1 MRKIN
6 VDIVSGFDKDK
17 NPIME
22 TVLEDVYT
30 IEELPMLGK
39 LLSCKDSTKNG
50 VNYLN
55 IPCAFDIET
64 TNIYQR
70 DSEGEVLKE
79 PRPYAFMYQWQFCLD
94 DCVVFGRTWEEFQ
107 KLIEELTKRMNLSIK
122 NRLVVW
128 VHNLNFEWT
137 FMNRFLHYYEGFFR
151 DNNEPLKIVT
161 SEGIEFRC
169 SQALSNMSLAKFCE
183 NEGLSAGVR
192 HYKLVD
198 TYDYEKIRLPTTP
211 LTEEEEAYCYN
222 DVRGLCECIRSRLR
236 HDTITTIPITS
247 TGYVRRD
254 LRAAVR
260 GDKKFRQKF
269 RDNALDS
276 HLYGLCRDAFRGGD
290 THANIDHSRQTL
302 TNIKAKDETSA
313 YPACMMMDL
322 YPSTAFFPINV
333 STFKNRDLGDYALLI
348 EVRFIGLN
356 YVGTCGIP
364 YIPVSKLK
372 NDPKKIKKVVDNG
385 RILEASMAEMVL
397 TDIDYRIILEEY
409 TFDDLYIREV
419 WASRYEPLADNI
431 KNVVM
436 DYYRKKTLLRDD
448 PSMEYEYNKSKNS
461 LNSCYGCMVQRID
474 MTTITYD
481 PIKHEYIPEP
491 INLEETLAK
500 FYKSRNNFLTYQHGV
515 WITANARLRLR
526 KMLWQVGEDVVYCDT
541 DSIKYRGDHE
551 QLFIDRNAEIIK
563 EAEKVGAYAET
574 LSGKVKYLGVWDD
587 DKPPVYEKFRTLGS
601 KKYVYQYYDPKEDKH
616 KIKSTIA
623 GVSKKAG
630 AEYFTKHGVE
640 GFDIGKK
647 IPRSGHLTA
656 YYNDDEIHTIT
667 VNGVSFTTASNVA
680 IVDGIYTIGVTG
692 EYLNLLE
699 KALANEGEVEYI

>member
-1 MRKIN
+1 MRQIN
-6 VDIVSGFDKDK
+6 VDIVVGFDENKK
-17 NPIME
+17 PIVKTVKE
-22 TVLEDVYT
+22 TIYT
-30 IEELPMLGK
+30 ISELPMLGK
-39 LLSCKDSTKNG
+39 LLSCKDSTKRG

-55 IPCAFDIET
+55 IPCSFDIET

-79 PRPYAFMYQWQFCLD
+79 PRPYAFMYHWQFCLD
-94 DCVVFGRTWEEFQ
+94 DCVCFGRTWEEFK
-107 KLIEELTKRMNLSIK
+107 KLIDELQKRMNLSLY

-137 FMNRFLHYYEGFFR
+137 FMNRFINYQEGFFR
-151 DNNEPLKIVT
+151 DDNEPLKIVT
-161 SEGIEFRC
+161 AEGIEFRC
-169 SQALSNMSLAKFCE
+169 SQALSNMSLIKFCE
-183 NEGLSAGVR
+183 NEKVK

-222 DVRGLCECIRSRLR
+222 DVRGLCECIESRLK
-236 HDTITTIPITS
+236 HDTITSIPMTS

-254 LRAAVR
+254 MREAVK
-260 GDKKFRQKF
+260 GDKKYRKKF
-269 RDNALDS
+269 RDNALDK
-276 HLYGLCRDAFRGGD
+276 HLYQFCRDAFRGGD
-290 THANIDHSRQTL
+290 THANIDYSRQTL

-322 YPSTAFFPINV
+322 YPMTAFFQINV
-333 STFKNRDLGDYALLI
+333 STFMNRDLRDYALLL
-348 EVRFIGLN
+348 EVRFIGLKYIGN
-356 YVGTCGIP
+356 CGIP
-364 YIPVSKLK
+364 YVPISKLK

-397 TDIDYRIILEEY
+397 TDIDYSIILEEY

-419 WASRYEPLADNI
+419 WASRYEPLSDNI

-436 DYYRKKTLLRDD
+436 DYYRKKTLLKDD

-461 LNSCYGCMVQRID
+461 LNSTYGCMVQRID
-474 MTTITYD
+474 MTTITYNPD
-481 PIKHEYIPEP
+481 THEYIPQP
-491 INLEETLAK
+491 IDLEEVLAK
-500 FYKSRNNFLTYQHGV
+500 FYKSRNNFLSYQHGV

-563 EAEKVGAYAET
+563 EAEAVGACAET
-574 LSGKVKYLGVWDD
+574 LSGKVKYLGIWDD
-587 DKPPVYEKFRTLGS
+587 DKPPVYEKFRTLGA
-601 KKYVYQYYDPKEDKH
+601 KKYVYQYYDAEKDKH
-616 KIKSTIA
+616 IIKSTIA
-623 GVSKKAG
+623 GVSKKSG
-630 AEYFTKHGVE
+630 AEYFSKHGVD

-647 IPRSGHLTA
+647 ILRSGHLTA
-656 YYNDDEIHTIT
+656 YYNDEDIHTIT
-667 VNGVSFTTASNVA
+667 VKGVSFTTASNVA
-680 IVDGIYTIGVTG
+680 IIDGSYTIGVTG

-699 KALANEGEVEYI
+699 KALAKQSDVEYI

>member
-1 MRKIN
+1 MRQIN
-6 VDIVSGFDKDK
+6 VEIVEGFDENKK
-17 NPIME
+17 PIMKTVKE
-22 TVLEDVYT
+22 TVYT
-30 IEELPMLGK
+30 ISELPMLGK
-39 LLSCKDSTKNG
+39 LLSCKDSTKRG

-55 IPCAFDIET
+55 IPAAFDIET
-64 TNIYQR
+64 TNIYQV
-70 DSEGEVLKE
+70 DSEGEVIKE
-79 PRPYAFMYQWQFCLD
+79 PRPFAFMYQWQFCLD
-94 DCVVFGRTWEEFQ
+94 DCVTFGRTWEEFQ
-107 KLIEELTKRMNLSIK
+107 LLIEELTKRMNLSIY

-137 FMNRFLHYYEGFFR
+137 FMNRFLHYHDGFFR

-161 SEGIEFRC
+161 TEGIEFRC

-183 NEGLSAGVR
+183 NEGISAAVR

-222 DVRGLCECIRSRLR
+222 DVRGLCECIKSRLT
-236 HDTITTIPITS
+236 HDTITTIPMTS

-254 LRAAVR
+254 MREAVK
-260 GDKKFRQKF
+260 GDKKYRQKF
-269 RDNALDS
+269 RDNALDA
-276 HLYGLCRDAFRGGD
+276 HLYQFCRDAFRGGD

-302 TNIKAKDETSA
+302 ENIKAKDETSA

-322 YPSTAFFPINV
+322 YPMTAFFPINV
-333 STFKNRDLGDYALLI
+333 STFMNRDLRDYALLI

-356 YVGTCGIP
+356 YVGTCGVP

-419 WASRYEPLADNI
+419 WASRYEPLSDNI

-436 DYYRKKTLLRDD
+436 DYYRKKTLLKDEA
-448 PSMEYEYNKSKNS
+448 SKEYEYNKAKNS
-461 LNSCYGCMVQRID
+461 LNSTYGCMVQRID
-474 MTTITYD
+474 MTTITYNPD
-481 PIKHEYIPEP
+481 THEYISAP
-491 INLEETLAK
+491 IDLEEVLAK
-500 FYKSRNNFLTYQHGV
+500 FYKSRNNFLSYQHGV
-515 WITANARLRLR
+515 WITANARFRLR

-551 QLFIDRNAEIIK
+551 QLFINRNAEIIK
-563 EAEKVGAYAET
+563 EAEACGAYAET
-574 LSGKVKYLGVWDD
+574 LSGKIKYLGVWDD

-601 KKYVYQYYDPKEDKH
+601 KKYVYQYYDAEKNKH
-616 KIKSTIA
+616 IIKSTIS
-623 GVSKKAG
+623 GVSKKSG
-630 AEYFTKHGVE
+630 AEYFSKHGVD

-647 IPRSGHLTA
+647 ILRSGHLTA
-656 YYNDDEIHTIT
+656 YYNDEDIHTIT

-680 IVDGIYTIGVTG
+680 IINGPYTIGVTG

-699 KALANEGEVEYI
+699 KALAKQADVEYI